1 MIKKYLKRLLIFVL
15 FIMLLFYLKAHQFSF
30 FSSSVTNSFQ
40 LTERKILFFSLVLFF
55 LIFRISSR
63 IFAFFGLTILFIV
76 AFFALAGRMGLVNK
90 LLIYSWGLLL
100 LAGFMQIPELIK
112 KKK

>member
-1 MIKKYLKRLLIFVL
+1 MIKKYFKRLLIFVL
-15 FIMLLFYLKAHQFSF
+15 FIVLLFYLKAHQFSF

-40 LTERKILFFSLVLFF
+40 LTERKILFILLILFF
-55 LIFRISSR
+55 IVFKIRSR
-63 IFAFFGLTILFIV
+63 VLAFFGLTILFIA
-76 AFFALAGRMGLVNK
+76 AFFALAGRMGIVNK

-112 KKK
+112 KKR